1 MKENDR
7 KYQNRI
13 NQRRRRQGLMR
24 IDYAPNTQARA
35 IIEAERKRKGQDY
48 SASAFLDAALIA
60 WVNSTPKEPVHDEMH
75 AESPRKWRVVEDISH
90 IDDRMPNTKHRFP

>member
-24 IDYAPNTQARA
+24 IDYVPSAQARM
-35 IIEAERKRKGQDY
+35 IIEAERKRQGQDY
-48 SASAFLDAALIA
+48 SASAFLDDVLIA
-60 WVNSTPKEPVHDEMH
+60 WINSTPKEPVRDEMP
-75 AESPRKWRVVEDISH
+75 AESPSKWRVVEDTAH
-90 IDDRMPNTKHRFP
+90 IDDRMPNTKHQFP